1 MISADIAASVV
12 IREVSNNEQFFILL
26 WLLIRCAEGYNLPRY
41 HYSSHCIRLLWFP
54 LPMYFSTH
62 TCRWRCLRLSL
73 NLFLKIY
80 RCWIVWGCNTHVVII
95 PSILA
100 IGFLGLPSAKLSSFT
115 YWLKFIA
122 SSYLLPLATW
132 AGGLSV
138 VPDFNVEGRFVVSGL
153 RNTLAITSLAMSMSV
168 NALVM
173 CLIVFRIFKVFQEV
187 RFITTSDEN
196 SLGITGGTKLWSIMF
211 IIIESG
217 MALFTIQLARV
228 AVSNSLGTTAD
239 FDAFGLIVGIH
250 EMLNVIIISVF
261 VNFYLLIRW
270 AWLGCNTYYHPG
282 TGIDGNVFPWWG
294 IYGRS
299 HGEFLA
305 LYAWQLRSGFNSRN
319 GKYQSGEERR
329 IRRLHCWKW
338 RHPDYGGRE
347 MNLYRETAYTSSEIR
362 GYCY

>member
-122 SSYLLPLATW
+122 SSYLGRRTECCPRLQCRRSICSFWPEEHT
-132 AGGLSV
+132 GHHQSRHVDERECSG
-138 VPDFNVEGRFVVSGL
+138 NVLNCVQDL
-153 RNTLAITSLAMSMSV
+153 
-168 NALVM
+168 
-173 CLIVFRIFKVFQEV
+173 Q
-187 RFITTSDEN
+187 
-196 SLGITGGTKLWSIMF
+196 SIPRSQ
-211 IIIESG
+211 I
-217 MALFTIQLARV
+217 
-228 AVSNSLGTTAD
+228 
-239 FDAFGLIVGIH
+239 
-250 EMLNVIIISVF
+250 
-261 VNFYLLIRW
+261 
-270 AWLGCNTYYHPG
+270 YYH
-282 TGIDGNVFPWWG
+282 
-294 IYGRS
+294 
-299 HGEFLA
+299 L
-305 LYAWQLRSGFNSRN
+305 
-319 GKYQSGEERR
+319 
-329 IRRLHCWKW
+329 
-338 RHPDYGGRE
+338 GRE
-347 MNLYRETAYTSSEIR
+347 FFGHHWRDKTLVNHVHHNWIR
-362 GYCY
+362 HGVVYHPVGSGCG